1 MRPASAGDGVGAE
14 ARYLS
19 SGPTLCASD
28 DCPSRAT
35 SDDERAERRR
45 CDVRCDVRIAR
56 GGASKQERPL
66 WRRVRRRSTKNCNQ
80 TGVQSP
86 ANKLNTLVAPKPC
99 RSPACR
105 RLLRRGNADSTPRDH
120 DRAWAN
126 NSPSC
131 AGARRRRAPPPGQR
145 ATSGPLARLAPP
157 MHRGQ
162 QDLGDG
168 GALRG
173 VLEAVQLP
181 ASMRVQAWAML
192 RSRILG

>member
-1 MRPASAGDGVGAE
+1 VGDGVGAE

-28 DCPSRAT
+28 EVARRDA

-56 GGASKQERPL
+56 ACASKQERPL
-66 WRRVRRRSTKNCNQ
+66 WRPVRRRSTKSCNQ

-86 ANKLNTLVAPKPC
+86 TNTLNTLVAPKPC

-105 RLLRRGNADSTPRDH
+105 RLLRRGNVSTPRDH
-120 DRAWAN
+120 DRAWVN
-126 NSPSC
+126 NWPSC
-131 AGARRRRAPPPGQR
+131 ADARRRRAPPPGQVR
-145 ATSGPLARLAPP
+145 HRWPLTRSAPP

-173 VLEAVQLP
+173 VPRGCSA
-181 ASMRVQAWAML
+181 ASQHT
-192 RSRILG
+192 